1 MLMKNLAHKAMV
13 EDVAR
18 HKKPTAEATLGHRSS
33 GFSSHDQPALL
44 IQRKAACACGGG
56 CPRCQN
62 SNAASARLKIS
73 TPQDSFEQE
82 ADRTAEQMM
91 RMPGPAQA
99 QATRLSARAQLQREC
114 AACALPPHPPLI
126 ADVEEVRLQAKRAT
140 DEPAAVTTDVQTQ
153 INGLQQQSGQ
163 PLPPSLRTFF
173 EPRFGQDFGAV
184 RVHTGAGA
192 AQSTQAVN
200 AHAYTVGRD
209 IVFAPG
215 QYAPETTAGR
225 RLLAHELTHVVQQ
238 QASKNF
244 AFAPQ
249 SRQEANPASIH
260 TASPTVL
267 QRDLA
272 RPPSGTPNALQSLS
286 EADMQAAI
294 QFNQQRFSD
303 PFDILLLRD
312 IMGGG
317 VTRGDSTVDENFVN
331 GVLEWQAERRMTQDG
346 KMGHFTT
353 RSFVREIVAER
364 SFDPQALRHAISLI
378 IGSYGFRVDSALQNF
393 RVGTG
398 TPCCGA
404 DGGSDAETLGG
415 PHDPVAANR
424 SNPII
429 ICFCRPVMIT
439 KINSDAE
446 YDGFVRIVGHELQ
459 HVPQHQRGNENDHFY
474 EFEAFFWEV
483 CSEGRAPLLNATKR
497 LSFAGI
503 AVSHF
508 NLIPAALV
516 TTRQQDMKTKLD
528 ALIAASG
535 SGSC

>member
-1 MLMKNLAHKAMV
+1 MRTLATNLPEKKSQPGKVPRKFVRTTVDPIRPYLSLGDRAM
-13 EDVAR
+13 R
-18 HKKPTAEATLGHRSS
+18 QH
-33 GFSSHDQPALL
+33 
-44 IQRKAACACGGG
+44 KAACACGGD
-56 CPRCQN
+56 CPRCQTKV
-62 SNAASARLKIS
+62 ASLS
-73 TPQDSFEQE
+73 VSQPGDSAEVE
-82 ADRTAEQMM
+82 ADVAEQVL

-99 QATRLSARAQLQREC
+99 QATVLSKPAQLQRKC
-114 AACALPPHPPLI
+114 AACAPPPHPLI
-126 ADVEEVRLQAKRAT
+126 ADEEEVSLQAKRAT

-153 INGLQQQSGQ
+153 INGLRQQGGQ
-163 PLPPSLRTFF
+163 PLSPSLRTFF

-184 RVHTGAGA
+184 RVHTSAGA
-192 AQSTQAVN
+192 AQSAQAVN

-225 RLLAHELTHVVQQ
+225 RLLAHELTHVIQQ
-238 QASKNF
+238 QASNNF
-244 AFAPQ
+244 AAPAQ
-249 SRQEANPASIH
+249 GRHETRLASIH

-272 RPPSGTPNALQSLS
+272 RPPSGTASALVPLS
-286 EADMQAAI
+286 QADMQAAI

-303 PFDILLLRD
+303 PFDIILLRD

-346 KMGHFTT
+346 RIGHFTT

-364 SFDPQALRHAISLI
+364 SFDPQALRNAINLI
-378 IGSYGFRVDSALQNF
+378 IGSYGFRVHPALQNF

-398 TPCCGA
+398 ARCCQDEQGNA
-404 DGGSDAETLGG
+404 SDAETRGG
-415 PHDPVAANR
+415 PHDPVPANR

-429 ICFCRPVMIT
+429 ICFCRSVMIS
-439 KINSDAE
+439 KISSDAE

-459 HVPQHQRGNENDHFY
+459 HVPQHFSGNEDPHVY
-474 EFEAFFWEV
+474 EFEAYFWEV
-483 CSEGRAPLLNATKR
+483 CSEGRAPLLSPAHR
-497 LSFAGI
+497 SGFARSAI
-503 AVSHF
+503 IEF
-508 NLIPAALV
+508 NLIPASLR
-516 TTRQQDMKTKLD
+516 TTRLQDMKTKLD
-528 ALIAASG
+528 ALIAAGG